1 MMDLDFVQSL
11 IKALDESGLDSIEI
25 ERGGTRIRIAKTA
38 SADTGSALVVPG
50 GSTPPPVPWAP
61 PPHLASHKRGHRLPR
76 PHREIRD

>member
-38 SADTGSALVVPG
+38 SADTGAALVVPR
-50 GSTPPPVPWAP
+50 GSTPPPVPMGSAAA
-61 PPHLASHKRGHRLPR
+61 HVLAQ
-76 PHREIRD
+76 EV